1 MEKDEKEFKLLLSQ
15 LDTKKKDKLIWRL
28 LRKDWYLREQLYFEM
43 VDTRSVQELREET
56 STLVK
61 SKVEKLGYQGAYMA
75 QMQRFI
81 RYVSGDIALHVRITK
96 DKYGEIELNL
106 LMLNELLE
114 QHQVFIVNSE
124 SEKYK
129 RKLFLYIVNRIF
141 RTMVQLQKIHEDLRL
156 DFEEAFTKLGQSINN
171 INELYTLAEDN
182 GLELNWLTDYDIPE
196 NIADIYRNLKLQG
209 YLKR

>member
-1 MEKDEKEFKLLLSQ
+1 MEKDEKQFKQTLSE
-15 LDTKKKDKLIWRL
+15 LSHKEKDKLIWRL

-43 VDTRSVQELREET
+43 VDSRTVEELREDTTE
-56 STLVK
+56 LVK
-61 SKVEKLGYQGAYMA
+61 TKVEKLGYEGAYMA

-81 RYVSGDIALHVRITK
+81 RYVSSDITHHVRITK

-114 QHQVFIVNSE
+114 QHTVFIINSD

-141 RTMVQLQKIHEDLRL
+141 RSMVQLQKIHEDLRL
-156 DFEEAFTKLGQSINN
+156 DFQEAFQQLGKSIML
-171 INELYTLAEDN
+171 INELFELAEEN
-182 GLELNWLTDYDIPE
+182 GLELNWLTDFDIPE
-196 NIADIYRNLKLQG
+196 NISDVYRGLKLQG
-209 YLKR
+209 FLKR